1 MNDIMESLHAAA
13 AKSSTLSRRD
23 LNASGHDSLIE
34 AKGLSQRTG
43 VSWDRTQWGT
53 RMEGGAAF

>member
-13 AKSSTLSRRD
+13 AKSSALSWRD

-34 AKGLSQRTG
+34 AGGGLSQRTG
-43 VSWDRTQWGT
+43 VAGT
-53 RMEGGAAF
+53 ARDSLGRE